1 MRGDDPVT
9 LHARGRMTE
18 RGVSDEAAMAA
29 LANPLH
35 RLPAA
40 TDELGRKAQKVIG
53 RAATVV
59 VNPDTGAIITAYR
72 TGRKARRK
80 YGAD

>member
-1 MRGDDPVT
+1 MRRDDPVT
-9 LHARGRMTE
+9 LRARGRMTE

-40 TDELGRKAQKVIG
+40 TDNLGRKAQKVIG

-72 TGRKARRK
+72 TGRKTRR
-80 YGAD
+80 